1 MRIRAALAELPT
13 ALAVLGAWALL
24 WRDGRAFVL
33 DEQLGGYR
41 WPDYLFNAWMVGLGE
56 AERYDSF
63 RRPLHGFL
71 VSVTGGW
78 LGSVP
83 NAAILWGGLSM
94 AAVALSAGVLGRAL
108 GGRFA
113 GALAALLVASVA
125 PNLEAARA
133 GNLYPLLAA
142 TSALALAS
150 AAALARWPSL
160 PLAALTGALAGVSY
174 ATDDRGVMMLPGCVG
189 LVLLGAWR
197 AEGLPKKLGVAALAL
212 ALALPIGQRLK
223 TGFGQLPFKELSVEQ
238 KRVIQQ
244 DVVARYIQN
253 SRDPELIST
262 CASVPNTRL
271 LTAEF
276 VRDPCAAATLKH
288 NLTDPMRRHLPLG
301 LTLGLGLLPL
311 ALLPAGR
318 RLGGVFEG
326 LCGVIVPALGFGAL
340 LLFTPMPDRYLL
352 QLSVL
357 AAAGPAIGLA
367 RLMEGLGATLR
378 ALIGERL
385 PPWIGEALGAVSL
398 VGLGLWAAQADPADR
413 HSPSA
418 TQLDAAYTSW
428 NQAAKAARAVVQP
441 GDTLLDCAGHS
452 VNIALLPQVTWTG
465 PLANLWQDTVQDDVV
480 ALCEP
485 YLLAPPAGD
494 GARWAV
500 VAARRPDS
508 PDPKA
513 QQNFTRL
520 WSLVNQPTW
529 EIVWRN
535 DRAVLAKAR

>member
-1 MRIRAALAELPT
+1 MRLRAALGELPT
-13 ALAVLGAWALL
+13 ALGVLGAWALL

-41 WPDYLFNAWMVGLGE
+41 WPDYLFNAWMVGLGD

-83 NAAILWGGLSM
+83 NAAIVWGGLSM

-174 ATDDRGVMMLPGCVG
+174 ATDDRGVMMLPGCLG
-189 LVLLGAWR
+189 LLALGVWR
-197 AEGLPKKLGVAALAL
+197 AEGVKQKVGVAALAL
-212 ALALPIGQRLK
+212 ALALPIGQRLT
-223 TGFGQLPFKELSVEQ
+223 TGFGQLPFKALSVEQ

-253 SRDPELIST
+253 SRDPALIST
-262 CASVPNTRL
+262 CASVPNSRL
-271 LTAEF
+271 LTQEF

-301 LTLGLGLLPL
+301 LLLGLGLLPL
-311 ALLPAGR
+311 ALLPSGR
-318 RLGGVFEG
+318 RLGGVIEG
-326 LCGVIVPALGFGAL
+326 LFGVIVPALGFGAL

-352 QLSVL
+352 QLGVL
-357 AAAGPAIGLA
+357 AAAGPTIGLA
-367 RLMEGLGATLR
+367 RLMDGLGAALR
-378 ALIGERL
+378 GLVGERL
-385 PPWIGEALGAVSL
+385 PPWTGEALGAVAL
-398 VGLGLWAAQADPADR
+398 LTLGLWAAQADPADR

-418 TQLDAAYTSW
+418 TQLDATYTSW
-428 NQAAKAARAVVQP
+428 NQAASAARAVVQP

-452 VNIALLPQVTWTG
+452 VNLALLPQVTWTG
-465 PLANLWQDTVQDDVV
+465 PLANLWQDTVQDDV
-480 ALCEP
+480 AAICAA
-485 YLLAPPAGD
+485 YLTAPTGD
-494 GARWAV
+494 GVRWAL
-500 VAARRPDS
+500 VASRRPDS

-520 WSLVNQPTW
+520 WSLVNEPTW

>member
-1 MRIRAALAELPT
+1 MRLRAALGELPT
-13 ALAVLGAWALL
+13 ALGVLGAWALL

-41 WPDYLFNAWMVGLGE
+41 WPDYIYNAWMVGLGE

-71 VSVTGGW
+71 VSLTGGW

-160 PLAALTGALAGVSY
+160 PLAALSGALAGVSY
-174 ATDDRGVMMLPGCVG
+174 ATDDRGVMMLPGVVG
-189 LVLLGAWR
+189 LWAIGAWR
-197 AEGLPKKLGVAALAL
+197 AEGVSKKLGVAALAL
-212 ALALPIGQRLK
+212 ALALPVGQRLA
-223 TGFGQLPFKELSVEQ
+223 TGFGQLPFKALSVEQ

-244 DVVARYIQN
+244 GVVARYIQN
-253 SRDPELIST
+253 SRDPALISA
-262 CASVPNTRL
+262 CASVPNAEL
-271 LTAEF
+271 LTRSF
-276 VRDPCAAATLKH
+276 VRHPCAAATLKH

-318 RLGGVFEG
+318 RWGGAAEG
-326 LCGVIVPALGFGAL
+326 LCGVLIPSVGFGL
-340 LLFTPMPDRYLL
+340 LLTFTPMPDRYLL
-352 QLSVL
+352 QLGVL

-367 RLMEGLGATLR
+367 RLTDALGAALR
-378 ALIGERL
+378 GLLGERL
-385 PPWIGEALGAVSL
+385 PAWIGEALGAVAL
-398 VGLGLWAAQADPADR
+398 VSVGIWAAKADPADR
-413 HSPSA
+413 HSLSA

-428 NQAAKAARAVVQP
+428 NQAANAARDVFQP
-441 GDTLLDCAGHS
+441 GDTLLDCAAHS
-452 VNIALLPQVTWTG
+452 VNLALLPQVTWSG
-465 PLANLWQDTVQDDVV
+465 PLAYLWQDTVQDDV
-480 ALCEP
+480 AAICEA
-485 YLLAPPAGD
+485 YLAAPTGD
-494 GARWAV
+494 GARWAL
-500 VAARRPDS
+500 VASRRPDS

-513 QQNFTRL
+513 QQNFARL
-520 WSLVNQPTW
+520 WSLVNAPGW

-535 DRAVLAKAR
+535 DRVVLAKAR